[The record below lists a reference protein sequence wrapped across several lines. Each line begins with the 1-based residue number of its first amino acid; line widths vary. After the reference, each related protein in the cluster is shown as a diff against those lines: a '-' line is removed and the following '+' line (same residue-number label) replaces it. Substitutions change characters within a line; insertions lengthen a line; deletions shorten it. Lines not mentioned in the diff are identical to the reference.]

1 MNSISSDSDESDV
14 ETNRNNEVIQESL
27 RGRAGVHSGNYHHD
41 LFPKDQFGVLGL
53 AVVHDG
59 LDVRE
64 GSMA

>member
-27 RGRAGVHSGNYHHD
+27 RGQAGVHCGNYHHD
-41 LFPKDQFGVLGL
+41 LCPKDQLGVLGL